1 MYSQKKI
8 GAFFLYASTI
18 LNTFISIF
26 LTPFI
31 LMILGDSEY
40 GIYRTISA
48 FTGQLAIISFGI
60 GTITSVYVAKYSAD
74 STIENEKEEQNF
86 LFLAINVS
94 ILISFIVLCVGFI
107 LYFFID
113 NIYGKNLTASQIHL
127 MKNLYILLVLNIAIY
142 LFRDVFVGI
151 VNGKEK
157 FIYSNS
163 IKFFRLLFRTIAII
177 IVLSAGFKSIGLVII
192 DLLISIIMVI
202 CDIIYCFV
210 VLKVKI
216 KYFYFDRMLFKT
228 MFSFSLAIFFQAIVN
243 QVNQNLDSVILGAMI
258 NPVRV
263 ATYSLALTLYV
274 SFNSLSTA
282 ISSLFTPEASRMVVH
297 KSNASELTKFCV
309 KVSRY
314 QLLLT
319 ALLTGGFIAVGRQ
332 FITMW
337 VGVEKLDVYYIALIL
352 IVPMSIVN
360 LLSGANS
367 VLDAYMK
374 RMGRS
379 VILLITAV
387 INVFSS
393 IIMIKFIDYWGA
405 AFGTAVS
412 VLLGQIIF
420 MSFYYKKIFGFNMK
434 CFIKDSVKG
443 ILPCALVAL
452 VFTVPLNGCIKNN
465 ILLLIVKGIVYVLVY
480 VVTLMKFGLTY
491 SEKKAIFGKFIK

>member
-1 MYSQKKI
+1 MYSQKKL

-31 LMILGDSEY
+31 LGVLGDSEY

-60 GTITSVYVAKYSAD
+60 GTLTSIYVARYSVEG
-74 STIENEKEEQNF
+74 TIENKKEEQNF

-94 ILISFIVLCVGFI
+94 ILISIIILCVGFI

-113 NIYGKNLTASQIHL
+113 DIYGKNLAINQVYL
-127 MKNLYILLVLNIAIY
+127 MKKLYILLVINIALY
-142 LFRDVFVGI
+142 LFRDIFVGI

-163 IKFFRLLFRTIAII
+163 VKFFKLLIRAIAIV
-177 IVLSAGFKSIGLVII
+177 IVLSIGLKSIGLVII
-192 DLLISIIMVI
+192 DLIISIII
-202 CDIIYCFV
+202 ILCDIIYCFII
-210 VLKVKI
+210 LKVKI
-216 KYFYFDRMLFKT
+216 KFFYFDKFLFKT
-228 MFSFSLAIFFQAIVN
+228 MFSFSIAIFLQAIVN

-258 NPVRV
+258 IPERV
-263 ATYSLALTLYV
+263 TIYSLALTLYI

-282 ISSLFTPEASRMVVH
+282 ISSLFTPEASRMVAQ
-297 KSNASELTKFCV
+297 KSNSLELIKFCI

-319 ALLTGGFIAVGRQ
+319 ALLIGGFIAVGKQ
-332 FITMW
+332 FIIIW
-337 VGVEKLDVYYIALIL
+337 VGIEKIQIYYIALIL
-352 IVPMSIVN
+352 IIPMSVVN

-379 VILLITAV
+379 IILLITAI
-387 INVFSS
+387 INVISS

-405 AFGTAVS
+405 AFGTAIS
-412 VLLGQIIF
+412 VVLGQIIF
-420 MSFYYKKIFGFNMK
+420 MSFYYKKVFKFNMIY
-434 CFIKDSVKG
+434 FLLESSKG
-443 ILPCALVAL
+443 ILLCALVAL
-452 VFTVPLNGCIKNN
+452 ICTIPLNIYITNN
-465 ILLLIVKGIVYVLVY
+465 IVLLTVKGSVYVGIYMYMLVK
-480 VVTLMKFGLTY
+480 VGLTNI
-491 SEKKAIFGKFIK
+491 EKKVIFGRFIK

>member
-1 MYSQKKI
+1 
-8 GAFFLYASTI
+8 
-18 LNTFISIF
+18 
-26 LTPFI
+26 
-31 LMILGDSEY
+31 MILGDSEY

-202 CDIIYCFV
+202 CNIIYCFV

-228 MFSFSLAIFFQAIVN
+228 MFSFSLALF
-243 QVNQNLDSVILGAMI
+243 SG
-258 NPVRV
+258 
-263 ATYSLALTLYV
+263 YCK
-274 SFNSLSTA
+274 
-282 ISSLFTPEASRMVVH
+282 SS
-297 KSNASELTKFCV
+297 KSES
-309 KVSRY
+309 
-314 QLLLT
+314 
-319 ALLTGGFIAVGRQ
+319 
-332 FITMW
+332 
-337 VGVEKLDVYYIALIL
+337 
-352 IVPMSIVN
+352 
-360 LLSGANS
+360 
-367 VLDAYMK
+367 
-374 RMGRS
+374 
-379 VILLITAV
+379 
-387 INVFSS
+387 
-393 IIMIKFIDYWGA
+393 
-405 AFGTAVS
+405 
-412 VLLGQIIF
+412 
-420 MSFYYKKIFGFNMK
+420 
-434 CFIKDSVKG
+434 
-443 ILPCALVAL
+443 
-452 VFTVPLNGCIKNN
+452 
-465 ILLLIVKGIVYVLVY
+465 
-480 VVTLMKFGLTY
+480 
-491 SEKKAIFGKFIK
+491 